1 MPRTRPN
8 IPITGDDDADRLLVD
23 NPFALVLGMLLD
35 QQVPM
40 EWAFRGPSLLRE
52 RLGGTLDAPTLARMS
67 PDEVE
72 AVFREKPALHRFPG
86 SMAKRAHALAQHVVE
101 NYGGDAARIWTDA
114 GDVTTVLDRLRA
126 LPGYGDEKAKILLA
140 ILGKRLGTAPAGWE
154 QAAAPFGDATPR
166 SVADVD
172 SAAALERVRE
182 WKRAQKAR
190 GKSKAE

>member
-1 MPRTRPN
+1 M
-8 IPITGDDDADRLLVD
+8 
-23 NPFALVLGMLLD
+23 
-35 QQVPM
+35 
-40 EWAFRGPSLLRE
+40 
-52 RLGGTLDAPTLARMS
+52 
-67 PDEVE
+67 E
-72 AVFREKPALHRFPG
+72 AVFKQKPALHRFPG

-101 NYGGDAARIWTDA
+101 HYDGDAANIWNGARDA
-114 GDVTTVLDRLRA
+114 TTVLDRLRA

-140 ILGKRLGTAPAGWE
+140 ILGKRLGQAPAGWE

-172 SAAALERVRE
+172 SAASLERVRE